1 MTEQQSR
8 PDQKA
13 VVRVNLLNAH
23 MISTIEMLAILM
35 IKTFTVSVLL
45 SAVKCSTPGLCP
57 STQSYFLKFHCTL
70 RQELEGAKGR
80 EKVSECLREEKVREG
95 KP

>member
-1 MTEQQSR
+1 M
-8 PDQKA
+8 
-13 VVRVNLLNAH
+13 
-23 MISTIEMLAILM
+23 
-35 IKTFTVSVLL
+35 
-45 SAVKCSTPGLCP
+45 
-57 STQSYFLKFHCTL
+57 L